1 MQLVTQL
8 VIRTALT
15 AVFGWACI
23 AVVSAQEYP
32 SRPIRFMIGFA
43 PGGSSDLV
51 SRALA
56 EKLTPT
62 LGQPVVPETRSG
74 ASGVVAND
82 LVSKAA
88 PDGLSMVLLTGGHP
102 VAAVLV
108 RKLPYDAVKDFGMVT
123 TVTSYPMLI
132 TVAADS
138 PMKTLSDLIAKAKAQ
153 PNKVTYAVSG
163 PGSLQRLTGE
173 LVNVEA
179 GTSMVYVPYK
189 GAAQAMIDLLGGRI
203 DAMVETATFSLPQVR
218 SGKMRALAQSM
229 GNRYA
234 LAPEMPAVAETLPGV
249 EVGSWLGLAVSPGT
263 PRPVIERLNREV
275 RTILQTP
282 DMQKRLAD
290 LGGVAT
296 PSTPEEM
303 RERVEREVARWS
315 RVVKLKGINPE

>member
-1 MQLVTQL
+1 MQLATQL

-15 AVFGWACI
+15 ALLGSACI
-23 AVVSAQEYP
+23 AAAQEYP
-32 SRPIRFMIGFA
+32 GRPIRFMIGFA

-56 EKLTPT
+56 EKLTPQ

-74 ASGVVAND
+74 ASGVVANEA
-82 LVSKAA
+82 VSKAA

-108 RKLPYDAVKDFGMVT
+108 RKLPYDAAKDFGMVS

-138 PMKTLSDLIAKAKAQ
+138 PMKTLADLIAKAKAQ

-229 GNRYA
+229 ATRYS

-263 PRPVIERLNREV
+263 PRPIIERLNREV
-275 RTILQTP
+275 RNILQTQ

-315 RVVKLKGINPE
+315 RIVKLKGIEPE

>member
-1 MQLVTQL
+1 MQPAMQLVSR
-8 VIRTALT
+8 IALT
-15 AVFGWACI
+15 ALLGCACI
-23 AVVSAQEYP
+23 AAAQEYP

-56 EKLTPT
+56 EKLTPQ

-74 ASGVVAND
+74 ASGVVANEA
-82 LVSKAA
+82 VSKAA

-108 RKLPYDAVKDFGMVT
+108 RKLPYDAAKDFGMVS

-189 GAAQAMIDLLGGRI
+189 GAAQALIDLLGGRI

-218 SGKMRALAQSM
+218 NGKMRALAQSLAT
-229 GNRYA
+229 RYS
-234 LAPEMPAVAETLPGV
+234 LAPEMPSVAETLPGV

-263 PRPVIERLNREV
+263 PRPIIDRLNREV
-275 RTILQTP
+275 RNILQTQ

-315 RVVKLKGINPE
+315 RIVKLKGIEPE